1 MEKDNSDFIIIENTS
16 KAREEYGHR
25 YGSEVFTISKNDID
39 ALLSGKQL
47 ACDINGGE
55 YSLFIILE

>member
-1 MEKDNSDFIIIENTS
+1 MEEDNSDFTIIENTS
-16 KAREEYGHR
+16 KARDEYGHN
-25 YGSEVFTISKNDID
+25 YGSEVFTISKNDIN